1 VIGFGDTFVVVD
13 VGAFDV
19 TTFRTAD
26 GARIAR
32 LPAGAGPTHG
42 VRTSDG
48 RFVVADTRG
57 NQLLTY
63 TENPLVRVGSLAVAG
78 NPYGMAGDPSSPTV
92 WITLTALNQV
102 AGFDVS
108 GTAPREIAR
117 LDTVDQADTVA
128 VDPGSHTLWITGTRA
143 GVVQRLTR

>member
-1 VIGFGDTFVVVD
+1 
-13 VGAFDV
+13 
-19 TTFRTAD
+19 
-26 GARIAR
+26 
-32 LPAGAGPTHG
+32 
-42 VRTSDG
+42 
-48 RFVVADTRG
+48 VVADTRG